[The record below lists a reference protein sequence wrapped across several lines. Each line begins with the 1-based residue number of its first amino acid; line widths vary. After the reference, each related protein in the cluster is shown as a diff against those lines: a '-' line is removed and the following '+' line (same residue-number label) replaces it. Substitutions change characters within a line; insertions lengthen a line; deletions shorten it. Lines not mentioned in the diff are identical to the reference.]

1 MNANSTTSGVAW
13 RHLKQRPWE
22 YVSEAPDTLADRAEN
37 PAEAI
42 SRETGLSL
50 LTAKVCVQRG
60 LKSADQVRAFLS
72 PRLEGLTDPYKIR
85 DMTIAVDRLVQA
97 RSEGERV
104 LIFGDYDV
112 DGTTGAALLS
122 WGFRDFGIQYEAV
135 QPDRFKDGYGL
146 NVGAIEAAHG
156 RGIRLVVTIDCGITS
171 FAAAQRASELGMDL
185 IVVDHHQVDP
195 EKGLPKATAILN
207 PQRADCESGL
217 KMLCGCGLG
226 FYLLRAL
233 RTRGKQDGW
242 WTLGQEPN
250 LKRHLDLVVMA
261 TAADMVPLMGDNHI
275 LARHGLEVLKFTK
288 KPGVRALLDVC
299 GISEKADHLS
309 PSHLGFSI
317 GPRINA
323 SGRLK
328 TAGIAL
334 SLLSTEDPVQATEL
348 SLEIEKLNK
357 ERMEIQN
364 QIWDQVKKV
373 VEQGLAEGKFQNAI
387 VVGDETWH
395 EGVVGIVASRVTETF
410 HRPAVVLSFRGD
422 HAKGSVRTYAGKD
435 VLEALRKCAVHLN
448 GFGGHRHAAGVNLS
462 VENLAEFQTAFNE
475 ALSPETLGI
484 AGVEDPEALALQ
496 PLKLDAKVRLEDLRF
511 SVLQEIERLGP
522 FGPGNPE
529 PVFSVTASARQ
540 VKVLKERH
548 YKFQLVSQSASP
560 RDLSLTAGSLME
572 SIWFY
577 AAKDVEA
584 ATLSEPAEWAGVAEL
599 NRFNGRVTPTFRV
612 KDRKPTSLL

>member
-1 MNANSTTSGVAW
+1 MQTVSTDSVGW
-13 RHLKQRPWE
+13 RHLKQRPWQ
-22 YVSEAPDTLADRAEN
+22 YVQGDFEAQVQALARD
-37 PAEAI
+37 
-42 SRETGLSL
+42 TGLSQ
-50 LTAKVCVQRG
+50 LTSRVCLQRG
-60 LKSADQVRAFLS
+60 LTSVEEVRNFLS
-72 PRLEGLTDPYKIR
+72 PRLEGLTDPDRIQ
-85 DMTIAVDRLVQA
+85 DMALAVERLSRA
-97 RSEGERV
+97 RAEKEKV

-122 WGFRDFGIQYEAV
+122 WGFRDFGIPYEAV

-146 NVGAIEAAHG
+146 NVSAIEAAHG
-156 RGIRLVVTIDCGITS
+156 RGIRLVVTIDCGISS
-171 FAAAQRASELGMDL
+171 FAAADRAHELGMEL
-185 IVVDHHQVDP
+185 IIVDHHQIDP
-195 EKGLPKATAILN
+195 ERGLPKALAILN

-217 KMLCGCGLG
+217 RMLCGCGLG

-233 RTRGKQDGW
+233 RKHGKNQGW
-242 WTLGQEPN
+242 WEAGQEPN

-261 TAADMVPLMGDNHI
+261 TAADMVPLTGDNHI
-275 LARHGLEVLKFTK
+275 LARHGLEVLKFSK

-309 PSHLGFSI
+309 PSLLGFAI

-328 TAGIAL
+328 SAAL
-334 SLLSTEDPVQATEL
+334 ALNLLCTEDPVEATQL
-348 SLEIEKLNK
+348 SLEVEKLNK

-364 QIWDQVKKV
+364 QIWDQVKAE
-373 VEQGLAEGKFQNAI
+373 VEAGLALGKFQNAV
-387 VVGDETWH
+387 VVGNEAWH

-422 HAKGSVRTYAGKD
+422 HAKGSVRSYAHKD
-435 VLEALRKCAVHLN
+435 VLAALRACAEHLT
-448 GFGGHRHAAGVNLS
+448 GFGGHRHAAGLNLS
-462 VENLAEFQTAFNE
+462 VENLPAFQEAFNQ
-475 ALSPETLGI
+475 ALSPESLAKDDT
-484 AGVEDPEALALQ
+484 DALALQ
-496 PLKLDAKVRLEDLRF
+496 PLKLDARVRLEDLRF
-511 SVLQEIERLGP
+511 SVLQEIEKLGP

-548 YKFQLVSQSASP
+548 YKFQLVSQGASP
-560 RDLSLTAGSLME
+560 RDLSLTAGTLME

-577 AAKDVEA
+577 AAKDIEA
-584 ATLSEPAEWAGVAEL
+584 DVLSETAEWAGVAEL

-612 KDRKPTSLL
+612 KDRKVLEPSGV